1 MRNTSHFFLLL
12 RYAMRVADGYPEGIN
27 ASEWHDLF
35 IFSKEQSLL
44 GVMYEGIEKMPPVS
58 APPRQV
64 LLSWLAIAEQIKN
77 RNKILNERC
86 IELTKQ
92 LEKDG
97 FQCCI
102 LKGQGNASMY
112 PNPYLRTPGDI
123 DMWCLPQLFPK
134 EGRRKTMKNHVKE
147 VLQYVRKRNS
157 KGKACYHH
165 IDAGEFN
172 GVEVEMH
179 YRPSYMNNL
188 IHNRRIQ
195 KWFCDNADAQFCHYV
210 ELPDGVGKI
219 PVPTNQFNIIFQLA
233 HLYNHLIHEGIGL
246 RQFVDYF
253 YLLHVA
259 KDELKIDNGEWRITL
274 RHLGLWKFA
283 GAVMYVMREVFAL
296 EERYMIA
303 PVDERRGRFLLEE
316 IMQGGNFGQYDR
328 RTKKAQSQLE
338 KNIKRLKRDIRL
350 VRYFPSECLWE
361 PVFRTWH
368 FFWRL
373 AHR

>member
-1 MRNTSHFFLLL
+1 MK
-12 RYAMRVADGYPEGIN
+12 VADGYPEGIN

-44 GVMYEGIEKMPPVS
+44 GVMYEGIDNMPPVS
-58 APPRQV
+58 ALPRRG
-64 LLSWLAIAEQIKN
+64 LLSWLAIAEKIKN

-102 LKGQGNASMY
+102 LKGQGNALMY
-112 PNPYLRTPGDI
+112 PNPYSRTPGDI
-123 DMWCLPQLFPK
+123 DLWCLPQPLAK
-134 EGRRKTMKNHVKE
+134 EGKPKPMKKQINEVVK
-147 VLQYVRKRNS
+147 YVRKRNP

-165 IDAGEFN
+165 IDAGDFD
-172 GVEVEMH
+172 GVEVEVH
-179 YRPSYMNNL
+179 YRPSFRNNL
-188 IHNRRIQ
+188 IYNRRIQ

-328 RTKKAQSQLE
+328 RTKKAPSQLE

-361 PVFRTWH
+361 PVFRWCH